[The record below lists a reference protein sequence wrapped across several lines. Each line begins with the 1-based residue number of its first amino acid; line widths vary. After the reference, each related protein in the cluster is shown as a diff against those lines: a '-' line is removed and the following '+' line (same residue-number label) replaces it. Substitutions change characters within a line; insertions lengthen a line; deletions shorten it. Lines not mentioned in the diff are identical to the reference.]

1 MSSTNPG
8 GVGMMLRIV
17 IRDKSSLY
25 KAYMPFVKN
34 GGIFLPVQRQFALG
48 EEVFVLLNIQ
58 ETSENLP
65 VSGRVVWITPRGA
78 QANRT
83 VGVGIQFSEM
93 DNGET
98 KSKIEKLLA
107 GALASDRI
115 THTM

>member
-8 GVGMMLRIV
+8 GVGTMLRIV
-17 IRDKSSLY
+17 IKDKSSLY

-34 GGIFLPVQRQFALG
+34 GGIFLPVQREFSLG
-48 EEVFVLLNIQ
+48 EEVFVLLSIQ
-58 ETSENLP
+58 ETGENLP

-78 QANRT
+78 QANRST
-83 VGVGIQFSEM
+83 GAGIQFSDM

-98 KSKIEKLLA
+98 RSKIEKLLA
-107 GALASDRI
+107 GALSSDRA